1 MKKFISFALAASMA
15 LSMIPAT
22 AFASSDLTT
31 SHSNIRVTANT
42 EFKPKED
49 AGSEYRDVPYI
60 ILEASNDFVDTKQT
74 FELALENAEWLE
86 MDGDDGDKLYV
97 EDADVMKKYVEFI
110 PEGGASKDD
119 SSSTPGTITEDI
131 GTLERAYQTKAQAL
145 YDAAVDYAK
154 ALDAANSNADNSA
167 AVSSLGA
174 AKTELAA
181 AEKEL
186 AAAEKVN
193 DSVKDFDEANLTKL
207 LNDYNEAVS
216 ASEAAGSVSEP
227 TAGNPDSTTA
237 ADFSKGRYKGT
248 EDSSSFTVTLDY
260 YIYAE
265 DDTADTPAYSKG
277 DAVVIEGDSALPT
290 VDEVKTAIAELGN
303 KVELNDAYVT
313 AKAEWD
319 RFENSG
325 DVTDKVTEAKEAAEA
340 AGLIFDDTANKFETV
355 ASAMAR
361 KQKAADAV
369 AAAQKKVDAAQA
381 KIDAAQA
388 IIGATGDV
396 SAKKT
401 AFETAL
407 KERNEA
413 GAKVVSKAGAQ
424 GIQDLEKIDKAVKLC
439 DNTGSYDIKPST
451 VPTTTFK
458 DLGIEAV
465 GFTTAVA
472 DAYDEVEGSNGALD
486 ITIDKK
492 SDSRIIVTTDG
503 YKFKDGDVIRI
514 PLFVRTT
521 GGVASVSIDSLN
533 SEFTSE
539 GKTFAK
545 TADGDTNLTIE
556 KTQSFYDGDE
566 VKNIYI
572 EELVPGT
579 LEDDG
584 LVSLRVNG
592 DFKLKRGNNFS
603 IKRITGN
610 NLDQDLTES
619 VYTDPKCEDKFT
631 KGDDSDEIYIQLG
644 GTQSTQAVQYRITG
658 LLIVEDGADFGDE
671 ATITVS
677 GGGTSKQTVTIGT
690 YEDYGVKMTAEDK
703 ELPVIYA
710 GTKAS
715 SKYDNQTLKVVIEE
729 TVANSF
735 IDNRKM
741 ELTLPDGVEFVMDNG
756 DAEQKISSIDDITE
770 DFKAYNFQGTLNQ
783 VKDAFTVDADG
794 GKITIT
800 SKDLPE
806 GIFESSGSNKDR
818 KRKFEFSVHVSAE
831 ADFTGDVVMTLS
843 GPAVANQ
850 SVSATIATVK
860 APIEVRTTVN
870 ELKIDYRNT
879 DVADITLVE
888 PEAGL
893 WAKDDVIRLEGER
906 MSFEGGAKAEVVN
919 GDMKLAKLGGDY
931 VDTEDSG
938 DDKNGVLFVKVD
950 SRSSKT
956 PAEIKISGLSLY
968 MNRSLAA
975 GDYKLKVFG
984 DEDNEFFMNNY
995 HSDGDDYANSFETAK
1010 VTVMNDFVKVVTAG
1024 RDKDDATFTTSIVVP
1039 VGSDVI
1045 TAGTRE
1051 IKLSEMEGGAC
1062 PPAYINNDGYTM
1074 LPVRAVTESLNNIAA
1089 VRWDDATKT
1098 CTIGFG
1104 QRVFSMTVGS
1114 KVLNMNGVSTAL
1126 NAAPEIRDGRVF
1138 LPLRDLGYAL
1148 GLSES
1153 QISWDATTQTARLN

>member
-42 EFKPKED
+42 EFKPKKD
-49 AGSEYRDVPYI
+49 AGSDYRDVPYI
-60 ILEASNDFVDTKQT
+60 LLEASNDFIDTKQT

-86 MDGDDGDKLYV
+86 MDGDDGDTLYV
-97 EDADVMKKYVEFI
+97 EDDATMKDYLQFVPANGSTGDSPSGTTPSESEATLQKAYYAAAETLKEAADTFLTGIGASAAEEKTALDNAKTALTGAQADVSTAEEALKTAQDNLANVEKLV
-110 PEGGASKDD
+110 E
-119 SSSTPGTITEDI
+119 
-131 GTLERAYQTKAQAL
+131 AYTKAYADTQTDAYKNAKEEIAEDEAGNSNGVSATEAQTAL
-145 YDAAVDYAK
+145 VEKVDTALASAADALTGAGATVLDDLVDTDGIEAAVSTAENALTSKKAALATAEAAVSTAQKAYDDKVASLAGEAK
-154 ALDAANSNADNSA
+154 TALDAA
-167 AVSSLGA
+167 L
-174 AKTELAA
+174 
-181 AEKEL
+181 
-186 AAAEKVN
+186 
-193 DSVKDFDEANLTKL
+193 
-207 LNDYNEAVS
+207 
-216 ASEAAGSVSEP
+216 
-227 TAGNPDSTTA
+227 
-237 ADFSKGRYKGT
+237 
-248 EDSSSFTVTLDY
+248 
-260 YIYAE
+260 
-265 DDTADTPAYSKG
+265 
-277 DAVVIEGDSALPT
+277 
-290 VDEVKTAIAELGN
+290 
-303 KVELNDAYVT
+303 
-313 AKAEWD
+313 KA
-319 RFENSG
+319 
-325 DVTDKVTEAKEAAEA
+325 
-340 AGLIFDDTANKFETV
+340 
-355 ASAMAR
+355 
-361 KQKAADAV
+361 
-369 AAAQKKVDAAQA
+369 
-381 KIDAAQA
+381 
-388 IIGATGDV
+388 
-396 SAKKT
+396 
-401 AFETAL
+401 
-407 KERNEA
+407 RNEA
-413 GAKVVSKAGAQ
+413 GQELVDGYGDSGVKYIRQTDEELHFCDSNGDYTQGTDANQASANYEAIGIKAFKISGVVAG
-424 GIQDLEKIDKAVKLC
+424 V
-439 DNTGSYDIKPST
+439 Y
-451 VPTTTFK
+451 TTT
-458 DLGIEAV
+458 V
-465 GFTTAVA
+465 
-472 DAYDEVEGSNGALD
+472 NGTELKV
-486 ITIDKK
+486 TIDKK
-492 SDSRIIVTTDG
+492 SDTRIIVTTDG
-503 YKFKDGDVIRI
+503 YKFKDGDVLRI

-610 NLDQDLTES
+610 NLDADLTES

-741 ELTLPDGVEFVMDNG
+741 ELTLPEGVEFVMDNG

-879 DVADITLVE
+879 DVADITIVE

-893 WAKDDVIRLEGER
+893 WAKDDVIKLEGER

-938 DDKNGVLFVKVD
+938 DDKNGVLYVKVD

-975 GDYKLKVFG
+975 GDYKLKVYG
-984 DEDNEFFMNNY
+984 EPDNEFFMNNY
-995 HSDGDDYANSFETAK
+995 HKDGDDYANSFETAK

>member
-42 EFKPKED
+42 EFKPKKD
-49 AGSEYRDVPYI
+49 AGSDYRDVPYI
-60 ILEASNDFVDTKQT
+60 LLEASNDFIDDKQT

-86 MDGDDGDKLYV
+86 MDGDDGDTLYV
-97 EDADVMKKYVEFI
+97 EDDATMKDYLQFVPANGSTGDSPSGTTPSESEATLQKAYYAAAETLKEAADNFLT
-110 PEGGASKDD
+110 G
-119 SSSTPGTITEDI
+119 I
-131 GTLERAYQTKAQAL
+131 GTSASTEKT
-145 YDAAVDYAK
+145 
-154 ALDAANSNADNSA
+154 ALDAAIADLDSKKEALVTAQGNLKTAQDNLANVEKLVDAYTKAYADTQTDAYKKAKAEIAEDSAGDANGVSATEAQKELVSAVDAALASAADALTGAGAEVLDDLVNTEGIESAVSTAEA
-167 AVSSLGA
+167 AVS
-174 AKTELAA
+174 T
-181 AEKEL
+181 AER
-186 AAAEKVN
+186 
-193 DSVKDFDEANLTKL
+193 
-207 LNDYNEAVS
+207 AVTS
-216 ASEAAGSVSEP
+216 SEAALS
-227 TAGNPDSTTA
+227 
-237 ADFSKGRYKGT
+237 
-248 EDSSSFTVTLDY
+248 
-260 YIYAE
+260 
-265 DDTADTPAYSKG
+265 
-277 DAVVIEGDSALPT
+277 
-290 VDEVKTAIAELGN
+290 
-303 KVELNDAYVT
+303 
-313 AKAEWD
+313 
-319 RFENSG
+319 
-325 DVTDKVTEAKEAAEA
+325 
-340 AGLIFDDTANKFETV
+340 
-355 ASAMAR
+355 
-361 KQKAADAV
+361 
-369 AAAQKKVDAAQA
+369 AAQKAYDDKVASLAGEAKTALDAA
-381 KIDAAQA
+381 
-388 IIGATGDV
+388 
-396 SAKKT
+396 
-401 AFETAL
+401 L
-407 KERNEA
+407 KARNEA
-413 GAKVVSKAGAQ
+413 GQKLVDGYGDSGVKYIRQTDEELHFCDSNGDYTQGQDANQATANYEAIGIKAFKISGVVAG
-424 GIQDLEKIDKAVKLC
+424 V
-439 DNTGSYDIKPST
+439 Y
-451 VPTTTFK
+451 TTT
-458 DLGIEAV
+458 V
-465 GFTTAVA
+465 
-472 DAYDEVEGSNGALD
+472 NGTELKV
-486 ITIDKK
+486 TIDKK
-492 SDSRIIVTTDG
+492 SDTRVIVTTEG
-503 YKFKDGDVIRI
+503 YKFKDGDVLRI

-715 SKYDNQTLKVVIEE
+715 SKYDNQTLKVTIEE

-741 ELTLPDGVEFVMDNG
+741 ELTLPEGVEFVRDDG
-756 DAEQKISSIDDITE
+756 DAEQKIGSIDDVTE
-770 DFKAYNFQGTLNQ
+770 DFKAYNFKGSLKD

-879 DVADITLVE
+879 DVADITIVE

-995 HSDGDDYANSFETAK
+995 HKDGDDYANSFETAK

>member
-42 EFKPKED
+42 EFKPKKD
-49 AGSEYRDVPYI
+49 AGSDYRDVPYI
-60 ILEASNDFVDTKQT
+60 LLEASNDFIDDKQT

-86 MDGDDGDKLYV
+86 MDGDDGDTLYV
-97 EDADVMKKYVEFI
+97 EDDATMKDYLQFVPANGSTGDSPSGTTPSGDVGKLQQDYLKAAQDLKVKAD
-110 PEGGASKDD
+110 
-119 SSSTPGTITEDI
+119 
-131 GTLERAYQTKAQAL
+131 AYIAF
-145 YDAAVDYAK
+145 V
-154 ALDAANSNADNSA
+154 SA
-167 AVSSLGA
+167 ASQDLKDAQQSLADAKESLADGEKAIEA
-174 AKTELAA
+174 AQKLVDSLAGKTDEELKAI
-181 AEKEL
+181 
-186 AAAEKVN
+186 
-193 DSVKDFDEANLTKL
+193 ANA
-207 LNDYNEAVS
+207 YNEAVAQKGETAYTEAVSTIS
-216 ASEAAGSVSEP
+216 ANSAAIDLSVDGGTFNSTSGKYAGSVVAGTGENTSVSVYKP
-227 TAGNPDSTTA
+227 TYFDIEIPVSNTDVSSLTDAEKQAILGAIDDSTAYTSAGNSMVEDYNELLDAQQTKQEVDDAVSAAQKAVVDAGIDFSGTPGDKDSKALANAIINKRATA
-237 ADFSKGRYKGT
+237 AKDLK
-248 EDSSSFTVTLDY
+248 
-260 YIYAE
+260 
-265 DDTADTPAYSKG
+265 
-277 DAVVIEGDSALPT
+277 DAQDALPT
-290 VDEVKTAIAELGN
+290 LQ
-303 KVELNDAYVT
+303 
-313 AKAEWD
+313 
-319 RFENSG
+319 S
-325 DVTDKVTEAKEAAEA
+325 KVT
-340 AGLIFDDTANKFETV
+340 
-355 ASAMAR
+355 
-361 KQKAADAV
+361 Q
-369 AAAQKKVDAAQA
+369 AQA
-381 KIDAAQA
+381 KVDELTGSNTSKADLDAAIKA
-388 IIGATGDV
+388 RWNAGVALMNAMGIEG
-396 SAKKT
+396 
-401 AFETAL
+401 ETT
-407 KERNEA
+407 
-413 GAKVVSKAGAQ
+413 VAQ
-424 GIQDLEKIDKAVKLC
+424 LDDKAKL
-439 DNTGSYDIKPST
+439 ST
-451 VPTTTFK
+451 SGK
-458 DLGIEAV
+458 IERKYEELGIEALV
-465 GFTTAVA
+465 YGATAVA
-472 DAYDEVEGSNGALD
+472 GEYTTTVKGDTLKV
-486 ITIDKK
+486 TIDKK
-492 SDSRIIVTTDG
+492 SDTRIIVTTEG
-503 YKFKDGDVIRI
+503 YKFKDGDVLRI

-631 KGDDSDEIYIQLG
+631 KGDDSDEIYIKLG

-715 SKYDNQTLKVVIEE
+715 SKYDNQTLKVTIEE

-741 ELTLPDGVEFVMDNG
+741 ELTLPEGVEFVMDNG

-879 DVADITLVE
+879 DVADITIVE

-995 HSDGDDYANSFETAK
+995 HKDGDDYANSFETAK

-1045 TAGTRE
+1045 TSGTRE

-1074 LPVRAVTESLNNIAA
+1074 LPVRAVTESLNNVAS

>member
-42 EFKPKED
+42 EFKPKKD
-49 AGSEYRDVPYI
+49 AGSDYRDVPYI
-60 ILEASNDFVDTKQT
+60 LLEASNDFIDTKQT

-86 MDGDDGDKLYV
+86 MDGDDGDTLYV
-97 EDADVMKKYVEFI
+97 EDDATMKEYLQFAPASGDATSGSTSGSTPSGDVAKLQQDYLAAAQDLAKKAKAYQDYISAADNQSVADAQEALNSAQLSLADAQETLEEAKKANEALQKYTDAELEAAAKAYNDAVEAAGNDSI
-110 PEGGASKDD
+110 YQAYTTGGASATEPDD
-119 SSSTPGTITEDI
+119 PTVATTSGDFKASGKYKGSITEHVFTSDYYA
-131 GTLERAYQTKAQAL
+131 GENGDAL
-145 YDAAVDYAK
+145 TVSGVDESTDPTEEVIKAAVD
-154 ALDAANSNADNSA
+154 AATDMITAGVEAASA
-167 AVSSLGA
+167 HEDWENGQRVVKSHDDTIAA
-174 AKTELAA
+174 AK
-181 AEKEL
+181 
-186 AAAEKVN
+186 
-193 DSVKDFDEANLTKL
+193 
-207 LNDYNEAVS
+207 
-216 ASEAAGSVSEP
+216 
-227 TAGNPDSTTA
+227 
-237 ADFSKGRYKGT
+237 
-248 EDSSSFTVTLDY
+248 
-260 YIYAE
+260 
-265 DDTADTPAYSKG
+265 
-277 DAVVIEGDSALPT
+277 
-290 VDEVKTAIAELGN
+290 
-303 KVELNDAYVT
+303 
-313 AKAEWD
+313 
-319 RFENSG
+319 
-325 DVTDKVTEAKEAAEA
+325 
-340 AGLIFDDTANKFETV
+340 
-355 ASAMAR
+355 
-361 KQKAADAV
+361 
-369 AAAQKKVDAAQA
+369 KKVDEMGIPVIGNTASATAMIQNR
-381 KIDAAQA
+381 KDAAKAVEDAEKLVKEKEALVAQKQKEL
-388 IIGATGDV
+388 DEV
-396 SAKKT
+396 SAGNTTKADFDAAIK
-401 AFETAL
+401 ARWNAGVAL
-407 KERNEA
+407 LNA
-413 GAKVVSKAGAQ
+413 GGISYEDTIIALDGKAGLVTS
-424 GIQDLEKIDKAVKLC
+424 GNGV
-439 DNTGSYDIKPST
+439 DNVVYKYS
-451 VPTTTFK
+451 
-458 DLGIEAV
+458 GIEAIEY
-465 GFTTAVA
+465 GATAVA
-472 DAYDEVEGSNGALD
+472 GVYTTTVNGTELKV
-486 ITIDKK
+486 TIDKK
-492 SDSRIIVTTDG
+492 SDTRIIVTTDG
-503 YKFKDGDVIRI
+503 YKFKDGDVLRI

-610 NLDQDLTES
+610 NLDVELTES

-741 ELTLPDGVEFVMDNG
+741 ELTLPEGVEFVMDNG
-756 DAEQKISSIDDITE
+756 DAEQKIGSIDDITE

-879 DVADITLVE
+879 DVADITIVE

-893 WAKDDVIRLEGER
+893 WAKDDVIKLEGER

-938 DDKNGVLFVKVD
+938 DDKNGVLYVKVD

-975 GDYKLKVFG
+975 GDYKLKVYG
-984 DEDNEFFMNNY
+984 EPDNEFFMNNY
-995 HSDGDDYANSFETAK
+995 HKDGDDYANSFETAK

>member
-42 EFKPKED
+42 EFKPKKD
-49 AGSEYRDVPYI
+49 AGSNYRDVPYI
-60 ILEASNDFVDTKQT
+60 LLEASNDFVEDKQT

-86 MDGDDGDKLYV
+86 MDGDDGDTLYV
-97 EDADVMKKYVEFI
+97 EDNDTMKDYLKFVPANGSTGDSPSGTTPSGDVGKLQQDYLKAAQDLKVKAD
-110 PEGGASKDD
+110 
-119 SSSTPGTITEDI
+119 
-131 GTLERAYQTKAQAL
+131 AYIAF
-145 YDAAVDYAK
+145 V
-154 ALDAANSNADNSA
+154 SA
-167 AVSSLGA
+167 ASQDLKDAQQSLADAKESLADGEKAIEA
-174 AKTELAA
+174 AQKLIDSLAGKTDEELKAI
-181 AEKEL
+181 
-186 AAAEKVN
+186 
-193 DSVKDFDEANLTKL
+193 ANA
-207 LNDYNEAVS
+207 YNEAVAQKGETAYKEAVSTIS
-216 ASEAAGSVSEP
+216 ANSAAIDLSVDGGTFNSTSGKYAGSVVAGTGENTSVSVYKP
-227 TAGNPDSTTA
+227 TYFDIEIPVSSTDVSSLTDAEKQAILGAIDDSTAYTSAGNSMVEDYNELLDAQQTKQEVDDAVSAAQKAVVDAGIDFSGTPGDKDSKALANAIINKRATA
-237 ADFSKGRYKGT
+237 AKDLK
-248 EDSSSFTVTLDY
+248 
-260 YIYAE
+260 
-265 DDTADTPAYSKG
+265 
-277 DAVVIEGDSALPT
+277 DAQDALPT
-290 VDEVKTAIAELGN
+290 LQ
-303 KVELNDAYVT
+303 
-313 AKAEWD
+313 
-319 RFENSG
+319 S
-325 DVTDKVTEAKEAAEA
+325 KVT
-340 AGLIFDDTANKFETV
+340 
-355 ASAMAR
+355 
-361 KQKAADAV
+361 Q
-369 AAAQKKVDAAQA
+369 AQA
-381 KIDAAQA
+381 KVDELTGSNTSKADLDAAIKA
-388 IIGATGDV
+388 RWNAGVALMNAMGIEGETTV
-396 SAKKT
+396 AKLDDNAKLST
-401 AFETAL
+401 SGKIES
-407 KERNEA
+407 KY
-413 GAKVVSKAGAQ
+413 AKV
-424 GIQDLEKIDKAVKLC
+424 
-439 DNTGSYDIKPST
+439 
-451 VPTTTFK
+451 
-458 DLGIEAV
+458 GIEALKYGDV
-465 GFTTAVA
+465 AVA
-472 DAYDEVEGSNGALD
+472 GEYTTTVNGTELKV
-486 ITIDKK
+486 TIDKK
-492 SDSRIIVTTDG
+492 SDTRIIVTTEG
-503 YKFKDGDVIRI
+503 YKFKDGDVLRI

-579 LEDDG
+579 IEENG
-584 LVSLRVNG
+584 IISLRVNG
-592 DFKLKRGNNFS
+592 DFKLKRGENFS
-603 IKRITGN
+603 IERVTGN
-610 NLDQDLTES
+610 NLPDKLTDS
-619 VYTDPKCEDKFT
+619 VYTDPKLEDVFT
-631 KGDDSDEIYIQLG
+631 KSNSSDEIYIDVNG
-644 GTQSTQAVQYRITG
+644 ASKSTQAVQYRIKG
-658 LLIVEDGADFGDE
+658 LLILEDGADFGDE
-671 ATITVS
+671 ASITVS
-677 GGGTSKQTVTIGT
+677 GGGTSKQTVTVGT

-715 SKYDNQTLKVVIEE
+715 TKYDNQTLKVVIEE

-741 ELTLPDGVEFVMDNG
+741 ELTLPDGVEFVMDDGNA
-756 DAEQKISSIDDITE
+756 DQELDSIDQITE
-770 DFKAYNFQGTLNQ
+770 DFKAYNFKGNLND
-783 VKDAFTVDADG
+783 VKKAFTVDKDG

-879 DVADITLVE
+879 DVADITIVE

-995 HSDGDDYANSFETAK
+995 HKDGDDYANSFETAK

>member
-42 EFKPKED
+42 EFKPKKD
-49 AGSEYRDVPYI
+49 AGSDYRDVPYI
-60 ILEASNDFVDTKQT
+60 LLEASNDFIDDKQT

-86 MDGDDGDKLYV
+86 MDGDDGDTLYV
-97 EDADVMKKYVEFI
+97 EDDATMKDYLQFVPANGSTGDSPSGTTPSGNTAKLEQDYLAAAKDLKEKADDYIDALSAASNAELTQAENAVSAAKAAYSAAQAATSSAKKTYDDAVAVQGNIETLKKAYEDAYAETKTDI
-110 PEGGASKDD
+110 YALGSKDAASYPNPED
-119 SSSTPGTITEDI
+119 SSASAGEGMYASETDGSNVKSLYYVAADGSAIT
-131 GTLERAYQTKAQAL
+131 
-145 YDAAVDYAK
+145 AADDDDLK
-154 ALDAANSNADNSA
+154 TALDAATDKKLNAA
-167 AVSSLGA
+167 GEA
-174 AKTELAA
+174 AKSKYTEYATA
-181 AEKEL
+181 VESKE
-186 AAAEKVN
+186 ATDA
-193 DSVKDFDEANLTKL
+193 KL
-207 LNDYNEAVS
+207 NEA
-216 ASEAAGSVSEP
+216 
-227 TAGNPDSTTA
+227 
-237 ADFSKGRYKGT
+237 
-248 EDSSSFTVTLDY
+248 
-260 YIYAE
+260 
-265 DDTADTPAYSKG
+265 
-277 DAVVIEGDSALPT
+277 
-290 VDEVKTAIAELGN
+290 
-303 KVELNDAYVT
+303 
-313 AKAEWD
+313 
-319 RFENSG
+319 
-325 DVTDKVTEAKEAAEA
+325 
-340 AGLIFDDTANKFETV
+340 
-355 ASAMAR
+355 
-361 KQKAADAV
+361 QKAL
-369 AAAQKKVDAAQA
+369 VD
-381 KIDAAQA
+381 
-388 IIGATGDV
+388 
-396 SAKKT
+396 
-401 AFETAL
+401 
-407 KERNEA
+407 A
-413 GAKVVSKAGAQ
+413 GAKVAAGTVDTSGVDKKVA
-424 GIQDLEKIDKAVKLC
+424 DLKTA
-439 DNTGSYDIKPST
+439 YD
-451 VPTTTFK
+451 
-458 DLGIEAV
+458 
-465 GFTTAVA
+465 TAVA
-472 DAYDEVEGSNGALD
+472 TEASKKADLDAKQAAYDKLAGATVEAAKTAFDAAKKARTNAAVALLNAGGIKYEETIVALD
-486 ITIDKK
+486 GKAGLADLSGSSPTYVVDGYDYDSIGIGAIEYGTEAVAGEYTTTVNGTKLKVTIDKK
-492 SDSRIIVTTDG
+492 SDTRIIVTTEG
-503 YKFKDGDVIRI
+503 YKFKDGDVLRI

-592 DFKLKRGNNFS
+592 DFKLKRGPNFS

-610 NLDQDLTES
+610 NLEENLTES

-631 KGDDSDEIYIQLG
+631 KGDDSDEIYIKLG

-677 GGGTSKQTVTIGT
+677 GGGTSKQTVTVGT

-715 SKYDNQTLKVVIEE
+715 SKYDNQTLKVTIEE

-741 ELTLPDGVEFVMDNG
+741 ELTLPEGVEFVRDDG
-756 DAEQKISSIDDITE
+756 DAEQKIGSIDDVTE
-770 DFKAYNFQGTLNQ
+770 DFKAYNFKGSLKD

-879 DVADITLVE
+879 DVADITIVE

-995 HSDGDDYANSFETAK
+995 HKDGDDYANSFETAK

-1045 TAGTRE
+1045 TSGTRE

-1074 LPVRAVTESLNNIAA
+1074 LPVRAVTESLNNVAS

>member
-60 ILEASNDFVDTKQT
+60 ILEASNDFIDTKQT

-110 PEGGASKDD
+110 PEGGSKDD
-119 SSSTPGTITEDI
+119 STTSTTPSGDA
-131 GTLERAYQTKAQAL
+131 GKLQQDYLKAAQDLKDKADAYIAF
-145 YDAAVDYAK
+145 V
-154 ALDAANSNADNSA
+154 SA
-167 AVSSLGA
+167 ASQDLRDAQQSLADAKESLADGEKAIEA
-174 AKTELAA
+174 AQKLVDSLAGKTDEELKAI
-181 AEKEL
+181 
-186 AAAEKVN
+186 
-193 DSVKDFDEANLTKL
+193 ANA
-207 LNDYNEAVS
+207 YNEAVAQKGETAYTEAVSTIS
-216 ASEAAGSVSEP
+216 ANSAAIDLSVDGGTFNSTSGKYAGSV
-227 TAGNPDSTTA
+227 TAGTGENTSVSVYKPTYFDIEIPVSSTDASSLTDAEKEAILDAIDDSTAYTSAGNNMVEDYNELLDAQQTKQEVDDAVSAAQKAVVDAGIDFSGTPGDKDSKALANAIINKRTTA
-237 ADFSKGRYKGT
+237 AKDLKDAQDALPTLQSKVTQAQVKVDELTGSNTSKAELDAAIKARHNAGVALMNT
-248 EDSSSFTVTLDY
+248 MGIEGATVIGQL
-260 YIYAE
+260 
-265 DDTADTPAYSKG
+265 DDTAKLSTSG
-277 DAVVIEGDSALPT
+277 TIET
-290 VDEVKTAIAELGN
+290 K
-303 KVELNDAYVT
+303 Y
-313 AKAEWD
+313 
-319 RFENSG
+319 
-325 DVTDKVTEAKEAAEA
+325 
-340 AGLIFDDTANKFETV
+340 
-355 ASAMAR
+355 AS
-361 KQKAADAV
+361 
-369 AAAQKKVDAAQA
+369 
-381 KIDAAQA
+381 I
-388 IIGATGDV
+388 
-396 SAKKT
+396 
-401 AFETAL
+401 
-407 KERNEA
+407 
-413 GAKVVSKAGAQ
+413 
-424 GIQDLEKIDKAVKLC
+424 
-439 DNTGSYDIKPST
+439 
-451 VPTTTFK
+451 
-458 DLGIEAV
+458 GIEKLKY
-465 GFTTAVA
+465 GDTAVA
-472 DAYDEVEGSNGALD
+472 DAYDSVTNSDGKLD

-492 SDSRIIVTTDG
+492 SDSRIIVTTNG
-503 YKFKDGDVIRI
+503 YKFKNGDVIRI

-715 SKYDNQTLKVVIEE
+715 SKYDNQTLKVTIEE

>member
-42 EFKPKED
+42 EFKPKKD
-49 AGSEYRDVPYI
+49 AGSDYRDVPYI
-60 ILEASNDFVDTKQT
+60 LLEASNDFIDDKQT

-86 MDGDDGDKLYV
+86 MDGDDGDTLYV
-97 EDADVMKKYVEFI
+97 EDDATMKDYLQFVPANGSTGDSPSGTTPSGDVGKLQQDYLKAAQDLKVKADAYIAYLDGNTATNSAQASLAEAEEALKAGKKAVEDAQKVVDSLAGKTDEELKAI
-110 PEGGASKDD
+110 ADAYNSAVSAMND
-119 SSSTPGTITEDI
+119 SSYTTAQSTIQSDSAADNPEDASLSKYTATGISAGKYKGTISGSIYTSDYYADKDGNAITVSAESGAPSEDDIKAAVNAGVLSSSGKTELDKYNGYLSAVQTVKEVDDAVSAAQKAVEDAGI
-131 GTLERAYQTKAQAL
+131 PFKGTAGEANSEALANTVIAKRATAAADLKTAQDAIPTLEAAVKAAQDKVNQATGDNTTKA
-145 YDAAVDYAK
+145 D
-154 ALDAANSNADNSA
+154 LDAAIKARHNAGVA
-167 AVSSLGA
+167 
-174 AKTELAA
+174 
-181 AEKEL
+181 
-186 AAAEKVN
+186 
-193 DSVKDFDEANLTKL
+193 L
-207 LNDYNEAVS
+207 LN
-216 ASEAAGSVSEP
+216 AA
-227 TAGNPDSTTA
+227 
-237 ADFSKGRYKGT
+237 
-248 EDSSSFTVTLDY
+248 
-260 YIYAE
+260 
-265 DDTADTPAYSKG
+265 
-277 DAVVIEGDSALPT
+277 
-290 VDEVKTAIAELGN
+290 
-303 KVELNDAYVT
+303 
-313 AKAEWD
+313 
-319 RFENSG
+319 
-325 DVTDKVTEAKEAAEA
+325 
-340 AGLIFDDTANKFETV
+340 
-355 ASAMAR
+355 
-361 KQKAADAV
+361 
-369 AAAQKKVDAAQA
+369 
-381 KIDAAQA
+381 
-388 IIGATGDV
+388 
-396 SAKKT
+396 
-401 AFETAL
+401 
-407 KERNEA
+407 
-413 GAKVVSKAGAQ
+413 
-424 GIQDLEKIDKAVKLC
+424 
-439 DNTGSYDIKPST
+439 
-451 VPTTTFK
+451 
-458 DLGIEAV
+458 GIEAEETVKNLDKRAEIGDGTNILAKYAKV
-465 GFTTAVA
+465 GIENLEYGDVAVA
-472 DAYDEVEGSNGALD
+472 GEYTTTVNGTKLKV
-486 ITIDKK
+486 TIDKK
-492 SDSRIIVTTDG
+492 SDTRIIVTTEG
-503 YKFKDGDVIRI
+503 YKFKDGDVLRI

-619 VYTDPKCEDKFT
+619 VYVDPKCEDKFT

-715 SKYDNQTLKVVIEE
+715 SKYDNQTLKVTIEE

-741 ELTLPDGVEFVMDNG
+741 ELTLPEGVEFVMDNG

-879 DVADITLVE
+879 DVADITIVE

-995 HSDGDDYANSFETAK
+995 HKDGDDYANSFETAK

>member
-1 MKKFISFALAASMA
+1 MNAMGIESETTVAKLDDNAK
-15 LSMIPAT
+15 LSTNGKI
-22 AFASSDLTT
+22 
-31 SHSNIRVTANT
+31 
-42 EFKPKED
+42 E
-49 AGSEYRDVPYI
+49 
-60 ILEASNDFVDTKQT
+60 
-74 FELALENAEWLE
+74 
-86 MDGDDGDKLYV
+86 
-97 EDADVMKKYVEFI
+97 
-110 PEGGASKDD
+110 SK
-119 SSSTPGTITEDI
+119 
-131 GTLERAYQTKAQAL
+131 
-145 YDAAVDYAK
+145 YAK
-154 ALDAANSNADNSA
+154 
-167 AVSSLGA
+167 V
-174 AKTELAA
+174 
-181 AEKEL
+181 
-186 AAAEKVN
+186 
-193 DSVKDFDEANLTKL
+193 
-207 LNDYNEAVS
+207 
-216 ASEAAGSVSEP
+216 
-227 TAGNPDSTTA
+227 
-237 ADFSKGRYKGT
+237 
-248 EDSSSFTVTLDY
+248 
-260 YIYAE
+260 
-265 DDTADTPAYSKG
+265 
-277 DAVVIEGDSALPT
+277 
-290 VDEVKTAIAELGN
+290 
-303 KVELNDAYVT
+303 
-313 AKAEWD
+313 
-319 RFENSG
+319 
-325 DVTDKVTEAKEAAEA
+325 
-340 AGLIFDDTANKFETV
+340 
-355 ASAMAR
+355 
-361 KQKAADAV
+361 
-369 AAAQKKVDAAQA
+369 
-381 KIDAAQA
+381 
-388 IIGATGDV
+388 
-396 SAKKT
+396 
-401 AFETAL
+401 
-407 KERNEA
+407 
-413 GAKVVSKAGAQ
+413 
-424 GIQDLEKIDKAVKLC
+424 
-439 DNTGSYDIKPST
+439 
-451 VPTTTFK
+451 
-458 DLGIEAV
+458 GIEALKYGDV
-465 GFTTAVA
+465 AVA
-472 DAYDEVEGSNGALD
+472 GEYTTTVNGTELKV
-486 ITIDKK
+486 TIDKK
-492 SDSRIIVTTDG
+492 SDTRVIVTTEG
-503 YKFKDGDVIRI
+503 YKFKDGDVLRI

-566 VKNIYI
+566 IKNIYI

-603 IKRITGN
+603 ITRITG
-610 NLDQDLTES
+610 
-619 VYTDPKCEDKFT
+619 TDPKCEDKFT
-631 KGDDSDEIYIQLG
+631 RGDDSDEIYIQLG

-677 GGGTSKQTVTIGT
+677 GGGTSKQTVTVGT

-715 SKYDNQTLKVVIEE
+715 SKYDNQTLKVTIEE

-741 ELTLPDGVEFVMDNG
+741 ELTLPEGVEFVMDNG

-879 DVADITLVE
+879 DVADITIVE

-995 HSDGDDYANSFETAK
+995 HKDGDDYANSFETAK

>member
-42 EFKPKED
+42 EFKPKKD
-49 AGSEYRDVPYI
+49 AGSDYRDVPYI
-60 ILEASNDFVDTKQT
+60 LLEASNDFIDDKQT

-86 MDGDDGDKLYV
+86 MDGDDGDTLYV
-97 EDADVMKKYVEFI
+97 EDDATMKDYLQFVPANGSTGDSPSGTTPSGDTAKLEQDYLAAAKDLQGKAKTYIDALSAASNAELTQAENAVSAAKAAYSAAQTATSDAKEKYDDAVAVQGNIETLKKAYEDAYAETKTDI
-110 PEGGASKDD
+110 YALGSKDAADYPNPED
-119 SSSTPGTITEDI
+119 SSASAGEGMYASESSGSDVKSLYYVAADGSAITAADDD
-131 GTLERAYQTKAQAL
+131 AL
-145 YDAAVDYAK
+145 K
-154 ALDAANSNADNSA
+154 TALDAATDKKLNAA
-167 AVSSLGA
+167 GEA
-174 AKTELAA
+174 AKSKYTEYATA
-181 AEKEL
+181 VESKNATDEKL
-186 AAAEKVN
+186 
-193 DSVKDFDEANLTKL
+193 
-207 LNDYNEAVS
+207 
-216 ASEAAGSVSEP
+216 SEA
-227 TAGNPDSTTA
+227 
-237 ADFSKGRYKGT
+237 
-248 EDSSSFTVTLDY
+248 
-260 YIYAE
+260 
-265 DDTADTPAYSKG
+265 
-277 DAVVIEGDSALPT
+277 
-290 VDEVKTAIAELGN
+290 
-303 KVELNDAYVT
+303 
-313 AKAEWD
+313 
-319 RFENSG
+319 
-325 DVTDKVTEAKEAAEA
+325 
-340 AGLIFDDTANKFETV
+340 
-355 ASAMAR
+355 
-361 KQKAADAV
+361 QKAL
-369 AAAQKKVDAAQA
+369 VD
-381 KIDAAQA
+381 
-388 IIGATGDV
+388 
-396 SAKKT
+396 
-401 AFETAL
+401 
-407 KERNEA
+407 A
-413 GAKVVSKAGAQ
+413 GAKVAAGTVDTSGVDKKVA
-424 GIQDLEKIDKAVKLC
+424 DLKTA
-439 DNTGSYDIKPST
+439 YD
-451 VPTTTFK
+451 
-458 DLGIEAV
+458 
-465 GFTTAVA
+465 TAVA
-472 DAYDEVEGSNGALD
+472 TEASKKADLDAKQAAYDKLAGATVEAAKTAFDAAKKARTNAAVALLNAGGIKYEETIVALD
-486 ITIDKK
+486 RKAGLADLSGLKPTYVVKGYDYGSIGIGAIEYGTEAVAGEYTTTVKGDTLKVTIDKK
-492 SDSRIIVTTDG
+492 SDTRIIVTTEG
-503 YKFKDGDVIRI
+503 YKFKDGDVLRI

-579 LEDDG
+579 IEENG
-584 LVSLRVNG
+584 IISLRVNG
-592 DFKLKRGNNFS
+592 DFKLKRGENFS
-603 IKRITGN
+603 IERVTGN
-610 NLDQDLTES
+610 NLPDKLTDS
-619 VYTDPKCEDKFT
+619 VYTDPKLEDVFT
-631 KGDDSDEIYIQLG
+631 KSNSSDEIYIDVNG
-644 GTQSTQAVQYRITG
+644 ASKSTQAVQYRIKG
-658 LLIVEDGADFGDE
+658 LLILEDGADFGDE
-671 ATITVS
+671 ASITVS
-677 GGGTSKQTVTIGT
+677 GGGTSKQTVTVGT

-715 SKYDNQTLKVVIEE
+715 TKYDNQTLKVVIEE

-741 ELTLPDGVEFVMDNG
+741 ELTLPDGVEFVMDDGNA
-756 DAEQKISSIDDITE
+756 DQELDSIDQITE
-770 DFKAYNFQGTLNQ
+770 DFKAYNFKGNLND
-783 VKDAFTVDADG
+783 VKKAFTVDKDG

-879 DVADITLVE
+879 DVADITIVE

-995 HSDGDDYANSFETAK
+995 HKDGDDYANSFETAK

-1045 TAGTRE
+1045 TSGTRE

-1074 LPVRAVTESLNNIAA
+1074 LPVRAVTESLNNVAS

>member
-42 EFKPKED
+42 EFKPKKD
-49 AGSEYRDVPYI
+49 AGSDYRDVPYI
-60 ILEASNDFVDTKQT
+60 LLEASNDFIDDKQT

-86 MDGDDGDKLYV
+86 MDGDDGDTLYV
-97 EDADVMKKYVEFI
+97 EDDATMKDYLQFV
-110 PEGGASKDD
+110 PANGSTSD
-119 SSSTPGTITEDI
+119 SPSGTTPSGNTAK
-131 GTLERAYQTKAQAL
+131 LEQ
-145 YDAAVDYAK
+145 DY
-154 ALDAANSNADNSA
+154 
-167 AVSSLGA
+167 
-174 AKTELAA
+174 LAA
-181 AEKEL
+181 A
-186 AAAEKVN
+186 
-193 DSVKDFDEANLTKL
+193 KDLK
-207 LNDYNEAVS
+207 
-216 ASEAAGSVSEP
+216 
-227 TAGNPDSTTA
+227 
-237 ADFSKGRYKGT
+237 
-248 EDSSSFTVTLDY
+248 
-260 YIYAE
+260 
-265 DDTADTPAYSKG
+265 
-277 DAVVIEGDSALPT
+277 
-290 VDEVKTAIAELGN
+290 
-303 KVELNDAYVT
+303 
-313 AKAEWD
+313 
-319 RFENSG
+319 
-325 DVTDKVTEAKEAAEA
+325 
-340 AGLIFDDTANKFETV
+340 
-355 ASAMAR
+355 
-361 KQKAADAV
+361 KAADAYISATNEISSDLSSLQSAV
-369 AAAQKKVDAAQA
+369 SAAQSAVSAAQSAVSAAQKNVDDMKAAQA
-381 KIDAAQA
+381 TVEEQKAAYLEAYAKTQTEAYKKIKAEMNSAGDSAGGGSGDSA
-388 IIGATGDV
+388 GDGSGTGGGTTREV
-396 SAKKT
+396 SAEDRAFVEAIDNALSEAKTALESAGAYVKEDVVDTATLEASLKKLQDTLNSKTNDLTTKQAALKTAQEAYDAKVNEVAKDAKT
-401 AFETAL
+401 AFDAAMKARKNAAVALLNAGGIKYEETIKAL
-407 KERNEA
+407 DENAELINSSTGDYEQKYKNIGIDAIKYGTEA
-413 GAKVVSKAGAQ
+413 VAG
-424 GIQDLEKIDKAVKLC
+424 E
-439 DNTGSYDIKPST
+439 Y
-451 VPTTTFK
+451 TTT
-458 DLGIEAV
+458 V
-465 GFTTAVA
+465 
-472 DAYDEVEGSNGALD
+472 NGNELKV
-486 ITIDKK
+486 TIDKK
-492 SDSRIIVTTDG
+492 SDTRIIVTTDG
-503 YKFKDGDVIRI
+503 YKFKDGDVLRI

-592 DFKLKRGNNFS
+592 DFKLKRGQNFS
-603 IKRITGN
+603 ITRITGN
-610 NLDQDLTES
+610 NLPTDLTES
-619 VYTDPKCEDKFT
+619 VYIDPKCEDKFT
-631 KGDDSDEIYIQLG
+631 RGDDSDEIYIDLSG

-715 SKYDNQTLKVVIEE
+715 SKYDNQTLKVTIEE

-741 ELTLPDGVEFVMDNG
+741 ELTLPEGVEFVMDNG
-756 DAEQKISSIDDITE
+756 DAEQKISSIDDVTE
-770 DFKAYNFQGTLNQ
+770 DFKAYNFQGTLNE

-806 GIFESSGSNKDR
+806 GVFESSGSNKDR

-879 DVADITLVE
+879 DVADITIVE

-995 HSDGDDYANSFETAK
+995 HKDGDDYANSFETAK

>member
-22 AFASSDLTT
+22 AFASSDLSA

-49 AGSEYRDVPYI
+49 AGSDYRDVPYI
-60 ILEASNDFVDTKQT
+60 ILEASNDFIDDKQT

-86 MDGDDGDKLYV
+86 MDDDGDRLYV
-97 EDADVMKKYVEFI
+97 EDGDIMKKYVEFI
-110 PEGGASKDD
+110 PEGGSKDD
-119 SSSTPGTITEDI
+119 STTSTTPSGDVAK
-131 GTLERAYQTKAQAL
+131 LQQDYLKAAQDLAKKAKAYQDYINADDNQSAASAQEALESAQQSLADAKEALEDAKKANEALQKYTDAELEAAAKAYNDAVEAATNDAIYQAYVSGGASAAEPDDPTVEATTGSYTSAGKYKGDISANVYTSEYYKGEDGNALTVSGVTAATDPTEEEIKEAVDAATAMTSAGVSAADAHEDWENGQQVVKSRDAVIAEAKKKVDEMGIPVIGNTASATAMIQNRKDAAKAVEDAQKEVTRLEGVVAQRQQELDNVSAGNTTKAE
-145 YDAAVDYAK
+145 YDAAIKARWNAGVALLNAGGISYEDTIVSLDIRAELVTSGNGVDNVVYK
-154 ALDAANSNADNSA
+154 YS
-167 AVSSLGA
+167 GI
-174 AKTELAA
+174 
-181 AEKEL
+181 
-186 AAAEKVN
+186 EKVQ
-193 DSVKDFDEANLTKL
+193 
-207 LNDYNEAVS
+207 Y
-216 ASEAAGSVSEP
+216 
-227 TAGNPDSTTA
+227 
-237 ADFSKGRYKGT
+237 
-248 EDSSSFTVTLDY
+248 
-260 YIYAE
+260 
-265 DDTADTPAYSKG
+265 
-277 DAVVIEGDSALPT
+277 
-290 VDEVKTAIAELGN
+290 
-303 KVELNDAYVT
+303 
-313 AKAEWD
+313 
-319 RFENSG
+319 G
-325 DVTDKVTEAKEAAEA
+325 DV
-340 AGLIFDDTANKFETV
+340 
-355 ASAMAR
+355 
-361 KQKAADAV
+361 
-369 AAAQKKVDAAQA
+369 
-381 KIDAAQA
+381 
-388 IIGATGDV
+388 
-396 SAKKT
+396 
-401 AFETAL
+401 
-407 KERNEA
+407 
-413 GAKVVSKAGAQ
+413 
-424 GIQDLEKIDKAVKLC
+424 
-439 DNTGSYDIKPST
+439 
-451 VPTTTFK
+451 
-458 DLGIEAV
+458 
-465 GFTTAVA
+465 AVA
-472 DAYDEVEGSNGALD
+472 DAYDSVTNSDGKLKV
-486 ITIDKK
+486 TIDKK

-503 YKFKDGDVIRI
+503 YKFKDGDVLRI

-566 VKNIYI
+566 IKNIYI

-584 LVSLRVNG
+584 VVSLRVNG
-592 DFKLKRGNNFS
+592 DFKLKRGTNFK
-603 IKRITGN
+603 IERITGN
-610 NLDQDLTES
+610 NLDPDLTES
-619 VYTDPKCEDKFT
+619 VYTDAKCEDKFT

-671 ATITVS
+671 ASITVS
-677 GGGTSKQTVTIGT
+677 GGGTSKQTVTVGT

-715 SKYDNQTLKVVIEE
+715 SKYDNQTLKVTIEE

-741 ELTLPDGVEFVMDNG
+741 ELTLPDGVEFVNDNG
-756 DAEQKISSIDDITE
+756 DPETEITSIDDVTE
-770 DFKAYNFQGTLNQ
+770 DFKAYNFKGSLND
-783 VKDAFTVDADG
+783 VKEAFTVDTDG

-806 GIFESSGSNKDR
+806 GIFESSGNNKDR

-879 DVADITLVE
+879 EIADITLVE

-906 MSFEGGAKAEVVN
+906 MSFEGNAKAEVVN

-938 DDKNGVLFVKVD
+938 DDKNGVLFIKVD

-956 PAEIKISGLSLY
+956 PAEIKLSGLSLY

-995 HSDGDDYANSFETAK
+995 NDNGDDFANSFETRK

>member
-22 AFASSDLTT
+22 AFASSDLSA

-49 AGSEYRDVPYI
+49 AGDDYRDVPYI
-60 ILEASNDFVDTKQT
+60 ILEASNDFIDDKQT

-86 MDGDDGDKLYV
+86 MDEDGDKLYV
-97 EDADVMKKYVEFI
+97 EDGDIMKKYVEFI
-110 PEGGASKDD
+110 PNGGASTSGSETSTPSGDVGKLEQDYLAAAKDLKTKADAYINYINADTNTAVKAAQAALDTAKDNLDTAKTALEDAKKAYEALQSKTDEELNAIAKEYNDAQGLKDD
-119 SSSTPGTITEDI
+119 IYDAYTTGGASATEPDDPTVAAEDVADLLTEGKYSGTISANVYTSYYYENED
-131 GTLERAYQTKAQAL
+131 GSAL
-145 YDAAVDYAK
+145 TVAGLTTATGPTSDEIKAAVDAAKLNAAGESKVAEHTSWVNGKQVVKSVDEAIAAAKKKVEDAGIPIIGNVASATALIQTRKDAEQAVKDAENDVTAKQAVVDQKQADLDKLTGDNTTKADFEAAMKARTNAAVALLNAGGVKYEDTVK
-154 ALDAANSNADNSA
+154 ALD
-167 AVSSLGA
+167 
-174 AKTELAA
+174 E
-181 AEKEL
+181 
-186 AAAEKVN
+186 
-193 DSVKDFDEANLTKL
+193 
-207 LNDYNEAVS
+207 
-216 ASEAAGSVSEP
+216 
-227 TAGNPDSTTA
+227 
-237 ADFSKGRYKGT
+237 R
-248 EDSSSFTVTLDY
+248 
-260 YIYAE
+260 
-265 DDTADTPAYSKG
+265 
-277 DAVVIEGDSALPT
+277 
-290 VDEVKTAIAELGN
+290 
-303 KVELNDAYVT
+303 
-313 AKAEWD
+313 
-319 RFENSG
+319 
-325 DVTDKVTEAKEAAEA
+325 
-340 AGLIFDDTANKFETV
+340 AGLATDDQGTYKSEY
-355 ASAMAR
+355 
-361 KQKAADAV
+361 AA
-369 AAAQKKVDAAQA
+369 
-381 KIDAAQA
+381 
-388 IIGATGDV
+388 
-396 SAKKT
+396 
-401 AFETAL
+401 
-407 KERNEA
+407 
-413 GAKVVSKAGAQ
+413 
-424 GIQDLEKIDKAVKLC
+424 
-439 DNTGSYDIKPST
+439 
-451 VPTTTFK
+451 
-458 DLGIEAV
+458 LGIDVVEYGTV
-465 GFTTAVA
+465 AVA
-472 DAYDEVEGSNGALD
+472 DAYEGVTNSDGKLKIN
-486 ITIDKK
+486 IDKK
-492 SDSRIIVTTDG
+492 SDSRIIVTTEG
-503 YKFKDGDVIRI
+503 YKFKDGDVVRI

-566 VKNIYI
+566 IKNIYI

-584 LVSLRVNG
+584 VVSLRVNG
-592 DFKLKRGNNFS
+592 DFLLKRGTNFK
-603 IKRITGN
+603 IERITGN

-619 VYTDPKCEDKFT
+619 VYTDAKCEDKFT

-671 ATITVS
+671 ASITVS
-677 GGGTSKQTVTIGT
+677 GGGTSKQTVTVGT

-715 SKYDNQTLKVVIEE
+715 SKYDNQTLKVTIEE

-741 ELTLPDGVEFVMDNG
+741 ELTLPDGVEFVNDNG
-756 DAEQKISSIDDITE
+756 DPETEITSIDDITE
-770 DFKAYNFQGTLNQ
+770 DFKAYNFKGNLND
-783 VKDAFTVDADG
+783 VKDAFTVDTDG

-806 GIFESSGSNKDR
+806 GVFESSGSNKDR

-879 DVADITLVE
+879 EIADITLVE

-906 MSFEGGAKAEVVN
+906 MSFEGNAKAEVVN

-938 DDKNGVLFVKVD
+938 DDKNGVLFIKVD

-956 PAEIKISGLSLY
+956 PAEIKLSGLSLY

-995 HSDGDDYANSFETAK
+995 NDNGDDFANSFETRK

>member
-42 EFKPKED
+42 EFKPKKD
-49 AGSEYRDVPYI
+49 AGSDYRDVPYI
-60 ILEASNDFVDTKQT
+60 LLEASNDFIDDKQT

-86 MDGDDGDKLYV
+86 MDGDDGDTLYV
-97 EDADVMKKYVEFI
+97 EDDATMKDYLQFVPANGSTGDSPSGTTPSGDTAKLEQDYLAAAKDLKAKAKAYI
-110 PEGGASKDD
+110 DALSAASSAELTQAKTEVTTKKAAYTAAQEATSAAKKAYDD
-119 SSSTPGTITEDI
+119 AVAVQGNIETLKKAYEDAYAETKTDIYALGSEDAASYPNPGTISDPSTAGETDSSGSYVSTYWVDRNGDPIKADGENGIVAAIKAATGAKLNAAGEAAKSKYTEYTTAVESKEATDKK
-131 GTLERAYQTKAQAL
+131 LNEAQ
-145 YDAAVDYAK
+145 K
-154 ALDAANSNADNSA
+154 AL
-167 AVSSLGA
+167 
-174 AKTELAA
+174 
-181 AEKEL
+181 
-186 AAAEKVN
+186 
-193 DSVKDFDEANLTKL
+193 
-207 LNDYNEAVS
+207 
-216 ASEAAGSVSEP
+216 
-227 TAGNPDSTTA
+227 
-237 ADFSKGRYKGT
+237 
-248 EDSSSFTVTLDY
+248 
-260 YIYAE
+260 
-265 DDTADTPAYSKG
+265 
-277 DAVVIEGDSALPT
+277 
-290 VDEVKTAIAELGN
+290 VD
-303 KVELNDAYVT
+303 
-313 AKAEWD
+313 
-319 RFENSG
+319 
-325 DVTDKVTEAKEAAEA
+325 
-340 AGLIFDDTANKFETV
+340 
-355 ASAMAR
+355 
-361 KQKAADAV
+361 
-369 AAAQKKVDAAQA
+369 
-381 KIDAAQA
+381 
-388 IIGATGDV
+388 
-396 SAKKT
+396 
-401 AFETAL
+401 
-407 KERNEA
+407 A
-413 GAKVVSKAGAQ
+413 GAKVAAGTVDTAGVDAKVAELKKDYDGKVSAEASAKKALEDAQAAYDKLAGATVETAKTAFDAAFKARNNAAVALLNAGGIKYEETIVALDGKAGLADLSGSSPTYVVDGYDYDSI
-424 GIQDLEKIDKAVKLC
+424 GIGAIEYGTEAVA
-439 DNTGSYDIKPST
+439 GEY
-451 VPTTTFK
+451 TTTVK
-458 DLGIEAV
+458 GDTLKV
-465 GFTTAVA
+465 
-472 DAYDEVEGSNGALD
+472 
-486 ITIDKK
+486 TIDKK
-492 SDSRIIVTTDG
+492 SDTRIIVTTEG
-503 YKFKDGDVIRI
+503 YKFKDGDVLRI

-592 DFKLKRGNNFS
+592 DFKLKRGQNFS

-619 VYTDPKCEDKFT
+619 VYIDPKCEDKFT
-631 KGDDSDEIYIQLG
+631 RGDDSDEIYIQLG

-715 SKYDNQTLKVVIEE
+715 SKYDNQTLKVTIEE

-741 ELTLPDGVEFVMDNG
+741 ELTLPEGVEFVMDNG
-756 DAEQKISSIDDITE
+756 DAEQKISSIDDVTE
-770 DFKAYNFQGTLNQ
+770 DFKAYNFQGTLNE

-806 GIFESSGSNKDR
+806 GVFESSGSNKDR

-879 DVADITLVE
+879 DVADITIVE

-995 HSDGDDYANSFETAK
+995 HKDGDDYANSFETAK

-1045 TAGTRE
+1045 TSGTRE

-1074 LPVRAVTESLNNIAA
+1074 LPVRAVTESLNNVAS

>member
-42 EFKPKED
+42 EFKPKKD
-49 AGSEYRDVPYI
+49 AGSDYRDVPYI
-60 ILEASNDFVDTKQT
+60 LLEASNDFIDDKQT

-86 MDGDDGDKLYV
+86 MDGDDGDTLYV
-97 EDADVMKKYVEFI
+97 EDDATMKDYLQFAPANGSTGDSPSGTTPSGDVGKLQQDYLK
-110 PEGGASKDD
+110 AAQDLK
-119 SSSTPGTITEDI
+119 
-131 GTLERAYQTKAQAL
+131 TKADAYINYLAGNTATNSAQASL
-145 YDAAVDYAK
+145 AEAEEALKAGQKAVEDAQKVVDSLAGKTDEELKAIADAYNSAAK
-154 ALDAANSNADNSA
+154 KLAEDAYVSASDFIDTNTGADDPTDPKKSTFSSA
-167 AVSSLGA
+167 AVSGGKYAGTISSPTYTSTYYADESGDPIQVVGVSGA
-174 AKTELAA
+174 APTEEAIKAA
-181 AEKEL
+181 VD
-186 AAAEKVN
+186 AATDMTSAGQSAA
-193 DSVKDFDEANLTKL
+193 DI
-207 LNDYNEAVS
+207 YNELLASQQTVKEVDDAVS
-216 ASEAAGSVSEP
+216 AAQKAVEDAGIPFKGTAGEAGSEALANTVI
-227 TAGNPDSTTA
+227 AKRATA
-237 ADFSKGRYKGT
+237 AKELKDAQ
-248 EDSSSFTVTLDY
+248 DAIPTLE
-260 YIYAE
+260 A
-265 DDTADTPAYSKG
+265 
-277 DAVVIEGDSALPT
+277 AV
-290 VDEVKTAIAELGN
+290 
-303 KVELNDAYVT
+303 
-313 AKAEWD
+313 KAAQ
-319 RFENSG
+319 
-325 DVTDKVTEAKEAAEA
+325 DKV
-340 AGLIFDDTANKFETV
+340 N
-355 ASAMAR
+355 
-361 KQKAADAV
+361 Q
-369 AAAQKKVDAAQA
+369 
-381 KIDAAQA
+381 
-388 IIGATGDV
+388 ATGDNTTKAELDAAIKARHNAGV
-396 SAKKT
+396 
-401 AFETAL
+401 AL
-407 KERNEA
+407 LNA
-413 GAKVVSKAGAQ
+413 A
-424 GIQDLEKIDKAVKLC
+424 
-439 DNTGSYDIKPST
+439 
-451 VPTTTFK
+451 
-458 DLGIEAV
+458 GIEAEETVKNLDKRAEIGDGTNILAKYTKV
-465 GFTTAVA
+465 GILNLEYGDVAVA
-472 DAYDEVEGSNGALD
+472 GEYTTTVNGTELKV
-486 ITIDKK
+486 TIDKK
-492 SDSRIIVTTDG
+492 SDTRVIVTTDG
-503 YKFKDGDVIRI
+503 YKFKDGDVLRI

-603 IKRITGN
+603 ITRITGN

-631 KGDDSDEIYIQLG
+631 RGDDSDEIYIQLG

-677 GGGTSKQTVTIGT
+677 GGGTSKQTVTVGT

-715 SKYDNQTLKVVIEE
+715 SKYDNQTLKVTIEE

-741 ELTLPDGVEFVMDNG
+741 ELTLPEGVEFVMDNG

-879 DVADITLVE
+879 DVADITIVE

-995 HSDGDDYANSFETAK
+995 HKDGDDYANSFETAK

>member
-42 EFKPKED
+42 EFKPKKD
-49 AGSEYRDVPYI
+49 AGSDYRDVPYI
-60 ILEASNDFVDTKQT
+60 LLEASNDFIDDKQT

-86 MDGDDGDKLYV
+86 MDGDDGDTLYV
-97 EDADVMKKYVEFI
+97 EDDATMKDYLQFVPANGSTGDSPSGTTPSGDTAKLKQDYLAAAKDLKAKANAYIEAVSSVSSAELTQAKTEI
-110 PEGGASKDD
+110 NTKKAAYTAAQEATSAAKKTYDDAVAVQGNIETLKKAYEDAYAETKTDIYALGSEDAASYPN
-119 SSSTPGTITEDI
+119 PGTISDPSTAGETDSSGSYVSTYWVDGNGDPIKADDENGIVAAIKAATGAKLNAAGEAAKSKYTEYATAVESKEATDAK
-131 GTLERAYQTKAQAL
+131 LSEAQ
-145 YDAAVDYAK
+145 K
-154 ALDAANSNADNSA
+154 AL
-167 AVSSLGA
+167 
-174 AKTELAA
+174 
-181 AEKEL
+181 
-186 AAAEKVN
+186 
-193 DSVKDFDEANLTKL
+193 
-207 LNDYNEAVS
+207 
-216 ASEAAGSVSEP
+216 
-227 TAGNPDSTTA
+227 
-237 ADFSKGRYKGT
+237 
-248 EDSSSFTVTLDY
+248 
-260 YIYAE
+260 
-265 DDTADTPAYSKG
+265 
-277 DAVVIEGDSALPT
+277 
-290 VDEVKTAIAELGN
+290 VD
-303 KVELNDAYVT
+303 
-313 AKAEWD
+313 
-319 RFENSG
+319 
-325 DVTDKVTEAKEAAEA
+325 
-340 AGLIFDDTANKFETV
+340 
-355 ASAMAR
+355 
-361 KQKAADAV
+361 
-369 AAAQKKVDAAQA
+369 
-381 KIDAAQA
+381 
-388 IIGATGDV
+388 
-396 SAKKT
+396 
-401 AFETAL
+401 
-407 KERNEA
+407 A
-413 GAKVVSKAGAQ
+413 GAKVAAGTVDTAGVDTKVAELKTAYDGKVSAEAAAKKALEDAQAAYDKLAGATVETAKTAFDAALKARNNAAVALLNAG
-424 GIQDLEKIDKAVKLC
+424 GIKYEETIAALDKNAGLISGDPGDYKQEYKDIGIGAIKYGTEAVA
-439 DNTGSYDIKPST
+439 GEY
-451 VPTTTFK
+451 TTTVK
-458 DLGIEAV
+458 GDTLKV
-465 GFTTAVA
+465 
-472 DAYDEVEGSNGALD
+472 
-486 ITIDKK
+486 TIDKK
-492 SDSRIIVTTDG
+492 SDTRIIVTTEG
-503 YKFKDGDVIRI
+503 YKFKDGDVLRI

-592 DFKLKRGNNFS
+592 DFKLKRGQNFS

-610 NLDQDLTES
+610 NLPTDLTES
-619 VYTDPKCEDKFT
+619 VYIDPKCEDKFT
-631 KGDDSDEIYIQLG
+631 KGDDSDEIYIDLSG

-715 SKYDNQTLKVVIEE
+715 SKYDNQTLKVTIEE

-741 ELTLPDGVEFVMDNG
+741 ELTLPEGVEFVMDNG
-756 DAEQKISSIDDITE
+756 DAEQKISSIDDVTE

-879 DVADITLVE
+879 DVADITIVE

-995 HSDGDDYANSFETAK
+995 HKDGDDYANSFETAK

>member
-42 EFKPKED
+42 EFKPKKD
-49 AGSEYRDVPYI
+49 AGSDYRDVPYI
-60 ILEASNDFVDTKQT
+60 LLEASNDFIDDKQT

-86 MDGDDGDKLYV
+86 MDGDDGDTLYV
-97 EDADVMKKYVEFI
+97 EDDATMKDYLQFV
-110 PEGGASKDD
+110 PANGSTGD
-119 SSSTPGTITEDI
+119 SPSGTTPSGNTAK
-131 GTLERAYQTKAQAL
+131 LEQ
-145 YDAAVDYAK
+145 DY
-154 ALDAANSNADNSA
+154 
-167 AVSSLGA
+167 
-174 AKTELAA
+174 LAA
-181 AEKEL
+181 AKDLKEKADDYIDALSAASNAEL
-186 AAAEKVN
+186 TQAEN
-193 DSVKDFDEANLTKL
+193 
-207 LNDYNEAVS
+207 AVS
-216 ASEAAGSVSEP
+216 AAKA
-227 TAGNPDSTTA
+227 
-237 ADFSKGRYKGT
+237 
-248 EDSSSFTVTLDY
+248 
-260 YIYAE
+260 
-265 DDTADTPAYSKG
+265 AYS
-277 DAVVIEGDSALPT
+277 
-290 VDEVKTAIAELGN
+290 
-303 KVELNDAYVT
+303 
-313 AKAEWD
+313 
-319 RFENSG
+319 
-325 DVTDKVTEAKEAAEA
+325 
-340 AGLIFDDTANKFETV
+340 
-355 ASAMAR
+355 
-361 KQKAADAV
+361 
-369 AAAQKKVDAAQA
+369 AAQA
-381 KIDAAQA
+381 
-388 IIGATGDV
+388 ATS

-401 AFETAL
+401 YDDAVAVQGNIETLKKAYEDAYAETKTDIYALGSKDAASYPNPEDSSASAGEGMYASETDGSNVKSLYYVAADGSAITAADDGAL
-407 KERNEA
+407 KTVLDAATDKKLNAAGEAAKSKYTEYATAVESKNATDEKLSEAQKALVDA
-413 GAKVVSKAGAQ
+413 GAKVAAGTVDTSGVDKKVA
-424 GIQDLEKIDKAVKLC
+424 DLKTA
-439 DNTGSYDIKPST
+439 YD
-451 VPTTTFK
+451 
-458 DLGIEAV
+458 
-465 GFTTAVA
+465 TAVA
-472 DAYDEVEGSNGALD
+472 TEASKKADLDAKQAAYDKLAGATVEAAKTAFDAALKARKNAAVALLNAGGIKYEETIKALD
-486 ITIDKK
+486 KNAQLISGDPGDYEQKYKDIGISSVAYGTEAVAGEYTTTVNGTELKVTIDKK
-492 SDSRIIVTTDG
+492 SDTRIIVTTEG
-503 YKFKDGDVIRI
+503 YKFKDGDVLRI

-521 GGVASVSIDSLN
+521 GGVASVSIDSSN

-566 VKNIYI
+566 IKNIYI

-579 LEDDG
+579 LEDGG

-603 IKRITGN
+603 ITRITGN
-610 NLDQDLTES
+610 NLDDDLTES
-619 VYTDPKCEDKFT
+619 VYVDAKCEDKFT
-631 KGDDSDEIYIQLG
+631 RGDDSDEIYIQLG
-644 GTQSTQAVQYRITG
+644 GTPSTQAVQYRITG

-677 GGGTSKQTVTIGT
+677 GGGTSKQTVTVGT

-715 SKYDNQTLKVVIEE
+715 SKYDNQTLKVTIEE

-741 ELTLPDGVEFVMDNG
+741 ELTLPEGVEFVMDNG

-879 DVADITLVE
+879 DVADITIVE

-995 HSDGDDYANSFETAK
+995 HKDGDDYANSFETAK

>member
-1 MKKFISFALAASMA
+1 M
-15 LSMIPAT
+15 
-22 AFASSDLTT
+22 
-31 SHSNIRVTANT
+31 
-42 EFKPKED
+42 
-49 AGSEYRDVPYI
+49 
-60 ILEASNDFVDTKQT
+60 
-74 FELALENAEWLE
+74 
-86 MDGDDGDKLYV
+86 
-97 EDADVMKKYVEFI
+97 
-110 PEGGASKDD
+110 
-119 SSSTPGTITEDI
+119 
-131 GTLERAYQTKAQAL
+131 
-145 YDAAVDYAK
+145 
-154 ALDAANSNADNSA
+154 
-167 AVSSLGA
+167 
-174 AKTELAA
+174 
-181 AEKEL
+181 
-186 AAAEKVN
+186 
-193 DSVKDFDEANLTKL
+193 
-207 LNDYNEAVS
+207 
-216 ASEAAGSVSEP
+216 
-227 TAGNPDSTTA
+227 
-237 ADFSKGRYKGT
+237 
-248 EDSSSFTVTLDY
+248 
-260 YIYAE
+260 
-265 DDTADTPAYSKG
+265 
-277 DAVVIEGDSALPT
+277 
-290 VDEVKTAIAELGN
+290 
-303 KVELNDAYVT
+303 
-313 AKAEWD
+313 
-319 RFENSG
+319 
-325 DVTDKVTEAKEAAEA
+325 
-340 AGLIFDDTANKFETV
+340 
-355 ASAMAR
+355 
-361 KQKAADAV
+361 
-369 AAAQKKVDAAQA
+369 
-381 KIDAAQA
+381 
-388 IIGATGDV
+388 
-396 SAKKT
+396 
-401 AFETAL
+401 
-407 KERNEA
+407 
-413 GAKVVSKAGAQ
+413 
-424 GIQDLEKIDKAVKLC
+424 
-439 DNTGSYDIKPST
+439 
-451 VPTTTFK
+451 
-458 DLGIEAV
+458 
-465 GFTTAVA
+465 
-472 DAYDEVEGSNGALD
+472 
-486 ITIDKK
+486 
-492 SDSRIIVTTDG
+492 
-503 YKFKDGDVIRI
+503 
-514 PLFVRTT
+514 
-521 GGVASVSIDSLN
+521 
-533 SEFTSE
+533 
-539 GKTFAK
+539 
-545 TADGDTNLTIE
+545 
-556 KTQSFYDGDE
+556 
-566 VKNIYI
+566 
-572 EELVPGT
+572 
-579 LEDDG
+579 
-584 LVSLRVNG
+584 
-592 DFKLKRGNNFS
+592 KRGQNFS

-610 NLDQDLTES
+610 NLPTDLTES
-619 VYTDPKCEDKFT
+619 VYIDPKCEDKFT
-631 KGDDSDEIYIQLG
+631 KGDDSDEIYIDLSG

-715 SKYDNQTLKVVIEE
+715 SKYDNQTLKVTIEE

-741 ELTLPDGVEFVMDNG
+741 ELTLPEGVEFVMDNG
-756 DAEQKISSIDDITE
+756 DAEQKISSIDDVTE

-879 DVADITLVE
+879 DVADITIVE

-995 HSDGDDYANSFETAK
+995 HKDGDDYANSFETAK

>member
-42 EFKPKED
+42 EFKPKKD
-49 AGSEYRDVPYI
+49 AGSDYRDVPYI
-60 ILEASNDFVDTKQT
+60 LLEASNDFIDDKQT

-86 MDGDDGDKLYV
+86 MDGDDGDTLYV
-97 EDADVMKKYVEFI
+97 EDDATMKDYLQFVPANGSTGDSPSGTTPSGDTAKLEQDYLAAAKDLQGKAKTYIDALSAASNAELTQAENAVSAAKAAYSAAQTATSDAKEKYDDAVAVQGNIETLKKEYEDAYAETKTDI
-110 PEGGASKDD
+110 YALGSKDAADYPNPED
-119 SSSTPGTITEDI
+119 SSASAGEGMYASESSGSDVKSLYYVAADGSAITAADDD
-131 GTLERAYQTKAQAL
+131 AL
-145 YDAAVDYAK
+145 K
-154 ALDAANSNADNSA
+154 TALDAATDKKLNAA
-167 AVSSLGA
+167 GEA
-174 AKTELAA
+174 AKSKYTEYATA
-181 AEKEL
+181 VESKNATDEKL
-186 AAAEKVN
+186 
-193 DSVKDFDEANLTKL
+193 
-207 LNDYNEAVS
+207 
-216 ASEAAGSVSEP
+216 SEA
-227 TAGNPDSTTA
+227 
-237 ADFSKGRYKGT
+237 
-248 EDSSSFTVTLDY
+248 
-260 YIYAE
+260 
-265 DDTADTPAYSKG
+265 
-277 DAVVIEGDSALPT
+277 
-290 VDEVKTAIAELGN
+290 
-303 KVELNDAYVT
+303 
-313 AKAEWD
+313 
-319 RFENSG
+319 
-325 DVTDKVTEAKEAAEA
+325 
-340 AGLIFDDTANKFETV
+340 
-355 ASAMAR
+355 
-361 KQKAADAV
+361 QKAL
-369 AAAQKKVDAAQA
+369 VD
-381 KIDAAQA
+381 
-388 IIGATGDV
+388 
-396 SAKKT
+396 
-401 AFETAL
+401 
-407 KERNEA
+407 A
-413 GAKVVSKAGAQ
+413 GAKVAAGTVDTSGVDKKVA
-424 GIQDLEKIDKAVKLC
+424 DLKTA
-439 DNTGSYDIKPST
+439 YD
-451 VPTTTFK
+451 
-458 DLGIEAV
+458 
-465 GFTTAVA
+465 TAVA
-472 DAYDEVEGSNGALD
+472 TEASKKADLDAKQAAYDKLAGATVEAAKTAFDAAKKARTNAAVALLNAGGIKYEETIVALD
-486 ITIDKK
+486 RKAGLADLSGLKPTYVVKGYDYGSIGIGAIEYGTEAVAGEYTTTVKGDTLKVTIDKK
-492 SDSRIIVTTDG
+492 SDTRIIVTTEG
-503 YKFKDGDVIRI
+503 YKFKDGDVLRI

-579 LEDDG
+579 IEENG
-584 LVSLRVNG
+584 IISLRVNG
-592 DFKLKRGNNFS
+592 DFKLKRGENFS
-603 IKRITGN
+603 IERVTGN
-610 NLDQDLTES
+610 NLPDKLTDS
-619 VYTDPKCEDKFT
+619 VYTDPKLEDVFT
-631 KGDDSDEIYIQLG
+631 KSNSSDEIYIDVNG
-644 GTQSTQAVQYRITG
+644 ASKSTQAVQYRIKG
-658 LLIVEDGADFGDE
+658 LLILEDGADFGDE
-671 ATITVS
+671 ASITVS
-677 GGGTSKQTVTIGT
+677 GGGTSKQTVTVGT

-715 SKYDNQTLKVVIEE
+715 TKYDNQTLKVVIEE

-741 ELTLPDGVEFVMDNG
+741 ELTLPDGVEFVMDDGNA
-756 DAEQKISSIDDITE
+756 DQELDSIDQITE
-770 DFKAYNFQGTLNQ
+770 DFKAYNFKGNLND
-783 VKDAFTVDADG
+783 VKKAFTVDKDG

-879 DVADITLVE
+879 DVADITIVE

-995 HSDGDDYANSFETAK
+995 HKDGDDYANSFETAK

-1045 TAGTRE
+1045 TSGTRE

-1074 LPVRAVTESLNNIAA
+1074 LPVRAVTESLNNVAS

>member
-42 EFKPKED
+42 EFKPKKD
-49 AGSEYRDVPYI
+49 AGSDYRDVPYI
-60 ILEASNDFVDTKQT
+60 LLEASNDFIDDKQT

-86 MDGDDGDKLYV
+86 MDGDDGDTLYV
-97 EDADVMKKYVEFI
+97 EDDATMKDYLQFV
-110 PEGGASKDD
+110 PANGSTGD
-119 SSSTPGTITEDI
+119 SPSGTTPSGNTAK
-131 GTLERAYQTKAQAL
+131 LEQ
-145 YDAAVDYAK
+145 DY
-154 ALDAANSNADNSA
+154 
-167 AVSSLGA
+167 
-174 AKTELAA
+174 LAA
-181 AEKEL
+181 AKDLKEKADDYIDALSAASNAEL
-186 AAAEKVN
+186 TQAEN
-193 DSVKDFDEANLTKL
+193 
-207 LNDYNEAVS
+207 AVS
-216 ASEAAGSVSEP
+216 AAKA
-227 TAGNPDSTTA
+227 
-237 ADFSKGRYKGT
+237 
-248 EDSSSFTVTLDY
+248 
-260 YIYAE
+260 
-265 DDTADTPAYSKG
+265 AYS
-277 DAVVIEGDSALPT
+277 
-290 VDEVKTAIAELGN
+290 
-303 KVELNDAYVT
+303 
-313 AKAEWD
+313 
-319 RFENSG
+319 
-325 DVTDKVTEAKEAAEA
+325 
-340 AGLIFDDTANKFETV
+340 
-355 ASAMAR
+355 
-361 KQKAADAV
+361 
-369 AAAQKKVDAAQA
+369 AAQA
-381 KIDAAQA
+381 
-388 IIGATGDV
+388 ATS

-401 AFETAL
+401 YDDAVAVQGNIETLKKAYEDAYAETKTDIYAL
-407 KERNEA
+407 GSEDAASYPNPGTISDPSTAGETDSSGSYVSTYWVDGNGDPIKADDENGIVAAIKAATGAKLNAAGEAAKSKYTEYATAVESKEATDAKLSEAQKALVDA
-413 GAKVVSKAGAQ
+413 GAKVAAGTVDTAGVDAKVAELKKEYDNKVAAEASAKKALEDAQAAYDKLAGATVETAKTAFDAALKARKNAAIALLNAGGIKYEETIAALDKNAGLASDAQ
-424 GIQDLEKIDKAVKLC
+424 GTYKPEYTKVGIGKIEYGTEAVA
-439 DNTGSYDIKPST
+439 GEY
-451 VPTTTFK
+451 TTT
-458 DLGIEAV
+458 V
-465 GFTTAVA
+465 
-472 DAYDEVEGSNGALD
+472 NGTKLKV
-486 ITIDKK
+486 TIDKK
-492 SDSRIIVTTDG
+492 SDTRIIVTTEG
-503 YKFKDGDVIRI
+503 YKFKDGDVLRI

-592 DFKLKRGNNFS
+592 DFKLKRGQNFS

-610 NLDQDLTES
+610 NLPTDLTES
-619 VYTDPKCEDKFT
+619 VYIDPKCEDKFT
-631 KGDDSDEIYIQLG
+631 KGDDSDEIYIDLSG

-715 SKYDNQTLKVVIEE
+715 SKYDNQTLKVTIEE

-741 ELTLPDGVEFVMDNG
+741 ELTLPEGVEFVMDNG
-756 DAEQKISSIDDITE
+756 DAEQKISSIDDVTE
-770 DFKAYNFQGTLNQ
+770 DFKAYNFQGTLKE

-806 GIFESSGSNKDR
+806 GVFESSGSNKDR

-850 SVSATIATVK
+850 SVSDTIATVK
-860 APIEVRTTVN
+860 APIEVRKTVN

-879 DVADITLVE
+879 DVADITIVE

-995 HSDGDDYANSFETAK
+995 HKDGDDYANSFETAK

>member
-42 EFKPKED
+42 EFKPKKD
-49 AGSEYRDVPYI
+49 AGSDYRDVPYI
-60 ILEASNDFVDTKQT
+60 LLEASNDFIDDKQT

-86 MDGDDGDKLYV
+86 MDGDDGDTLYV
-97 EDADVMKKYVEFI
+97 EDDATMKDYLQFVPANGSTGDSPSGTTPSGDTAKLEQDYLAAAKDLKAKANAYIDALSAASSTELNQAKTEVNTKKAAYTAAQEATSAAKKKYDDAVAVQGNIETLKKAYEDAYAETKTDI
-110 PEGGASKDD
+110 YALGSEDAASYPNPED
-119 SSSTPGTITEDI
+119 SSASAGEGMYASEADGDNVKSLYYVAADGSAITAADDA
-131 GTLERAYQTKAQAL
+131 TLKTT
-145 YDAAVDYAK
+145 
-154 ALDAANSNADNSA
+154 LDAATDKKLNAA
-167 AVSSLGA
+167 GEA
-174 AKTELAA
+174 AKSKYTEYATA
-181 AEKEL
+181 VESKE
-186 AAAEKVN
+186 ATDA
-193 DSVKDFDEANLTKL
+193 KL
-207 LNDYNEAVS
+207 NEA
-216 ASEAAGSVSEP
+216 
-227 TAGNPDSTTA
+227 
-237 ADFSKGRYKGT
+237 
-248 EDSSSFTVTLDY
+248 
-260 YIYAE
+260 
-265 DDTADTPAYSKG
+265 
-277 DAVVIEGDSALPT
+277 
-290 VDEVKTAIAELGN
+290 
-303 KVELNDAYVT
+303 
-313 AKAEWD
+313 
-319 RFENSG
+319 
-325 DVTDKVTEAKEAAEA
+325 
-340 AGLIFDDTANKFETV
+340 
-355 ASAMAR
+355 
-361 KQKAADAV
+361 QKAL
-369 AAAQKKVDAAQA
+369 VD
-381 KIDAAQA
+381 
-388 IIGATGDV
+388 
-396 SAKKT
+396 
-401 AFETAL
+401 
-407 KERNEA
+407 A
-413 GAKVVSKAGAQ
+413 GAKVAAGTVDTAGVDAKVAELKAAYDNAVAAEASAKKALEDAQAAYDKLAGATVEAAKTAFDAAKKARTNAAVALLNAGGIKYEETIVALDGKAGLADLSGSSPTYVVDGYDYGSI
-424 GIQDLEKIDKAVKLC
+424 GIGAIEYGTEAVA
-439 DNTGSYDIKPST
+439 GEY
-451 VPTTTFK
+451 TTTVK
-458 DLGIEAV
+458 GDTLKV
-465 GFTTAVA
+465 
-472 DAYDEVEGSNGALD
+472 
-486 ITIDKK
+486 TIDKK
-492 SDSRIIVTTDG
+492 SDTRIIVTTEG
-503 YKFKDGDVIRI
+503 YKFKDGDVLRI

-741 ELTLPDGVEFVMDNG
+741 ELTLPEGVEFVMDNG

-879 DVADITLVE
+879 DVADITIVE

-893 WAKDDVIRLEGER
+893 WAKDDVIKLEGER

-938 DDKNGVLFVKVD
+938 DDKNGVLYVKVD

-995 HSDGDDYANSFETAK
+995 HKDGDDYANSFETAK

>member
-31 SHSNIRVTANT
+31 SHSNIRVTSNT

-49 AGSEYRDVPYI
+49 GGDRDIPYI
-60 ILEASNDFVDTKQT
+60 LLEASNDFVDTKQT

-110 PEGGASKDD
+110 PEGGSKDD
-119 SSSTPGTITEDI
+119 STTSTTPSESEATLQKAYYAAAETLKEAADNFLTGI
-131 GTLERAYQTKAQAL
+131 GTSAATEKAALDVAIADVTTKEGAVSTAEANLKTAQDNLANVEKLVEDYTKAYADTQTDAYKNAVAEIAEDSAGDANGVSATEAQIEL
-145 YDAAVDYAK
+145 VSAVDAALSSAKTALTSAGASVLDDLVDTKGIEDQVSATESALATAK
-154 ALDAANSNADNSA
+154 SQLTTAEALVVEKQKAYDDKVASLAGEAKTALDAA
-167 AVSSLGA
+167 L
-174 AKTELAA
+174 
-181 AEKEL
+181 
-186 AAAEKVN
+186 
-193 DSVKDFDEANLTKL
+193 
-207 LNDYNEAVS
+207 
-216 ASEAAGSVSEP
+216 
-227 TAGNPDSTTA
+227 
-237 ADFSKGRYKGT
+237 
-248 EDSSSFTVTLDY
+248 
-260 YIYAE
+260 
-265 DDTADTPAYSKG
+265 
-277 DAVVIEGDSALPT
+277 
-290 VDEVKTAIAELGN
+290 
-303 KVELNDAYVT
+303 
-313 AKAEWD
+313 KA
-319 RFENSG
+319 
-325 DVTDKVTEAKEAAEA
+325 
-340 AGLIFDDTANKFETV
+340 
-355 ASAMAR
+355 
-361 KQKAADAV
+361 
-369 AAAQKKVDAAQA
+369 
-381 KIDAAQA
+381 
-388 IIGATGDV
+388 
-396 SAKKT
+396 
-401 AFETAL
+401 
-407 KERNEA
+407 RNEA
-413 GAKVVSKAGAQ
+413 GQKLVDGYGDSGVKYIRQTDEELKFCDSLGDYSQ
-424 GIQDLEKIDKAVKLC
+424 GGDSSTTDYEAIGIKEFKISGV
-439 DNTGSYDIKPST
+439 
-451 VPTTTFK
+451 
-458 DLGIEAV
+458 
-465 GFTTAVA
+465 VA
-472 DAYDEVEGSNGALD
+472 DAYEDVTNSNGALD

-566 VKNIYI
+566 IKNIYI

-579 LEDDG
+579 IEENG
-584 LVSLRVNG
+584 TISLRVNG
-592 DFKLKRGNNFS
+592 DFKLKRGENFS
-603 IKRITGN
+603 IERITGN
-610 NLDQDLTES
+610 GLPKDLTDA
-619 VYTDPKCEDKFT
+619 VYTDSKYEDKFT
-631 KGDDSDEIYIQLG
+631 KSNSSDEIYIRMEDG
-644 GTQSTQAVQYRITG
+644 KDGDSKSTQAVQYRIKG
-658 LLIVEDGADFGDE
+658 LLILEDGADFGDE
-671 ATITVS
+671 ASITVS
-677 GGGTSKQTVTIGT
+677 GGGTSKQTVTVGT

-715 SKYDNQTLKVVIEE
+715 TKYDNQTLKVTIEE

-756 DAEQKISSIDDITE
+756 EADQKLDDIDQITE
-770 DFKAYNFQGTLNQ
+770 DFKAYNFKGTLQ
-783 VKDAFTVDADG
+783 DVKKAFTVDEDG

-800 SKDLPE
+800 SKDLPD
-806 GIFESSGSNKDR
+806 GIFESSGTNKDR

-995 HSDGDDYANSFETAK
+995 HDDGDDLANSFETRK

>member
-42 EFKPKED
+42 EFKPKKD
-49 AGSEYRDVPYI
+49 AGSDYRDVPYI
-60 ILEASNDFVDTKQT
+60 LLEASNDFIDDKQT

-86 MDGDDGDKLYV
+86 MDGDDGDTLYV
-97 EDADVMKKYVEFI
+97 EDDATMKDYLQFVPANGSTGDSPSGSTSGDVAKLQQDYLK
-110 PEGGASKDD
+110 AAKD
-119 SSSTPGTITEDI
+119 
-131 GTLERAYQTKAQAL
+131 LKTKADAYDKYITDGANSTVKQKQDA
-145 YDAAVDYAK
+145 YDAAVSTLEQKQKDLEKAKKENEALQGKTDDELRALASAYNDAVVLKDSDYDDYVAASSSEPLDLTKEQDFDLTSGKYSGSIDASTKEYTSDYYNVKVPGVTGEGGTVTQASDSAIKEAVDAATELTNAGKAAVKAHDDWAAGQLIVESVNSKVEAAQKAVTDAGIPVIGTLGAKDSKASAEAMIQNRANAAK
-154 ALDAANSNADNSA
+154 AVTDAEK
-167 AVSSLGA
+167 AVKDA
-174 AKTELAA
+174 EQAVATAKTELDNATGSSTAKTDLDAA
-181 AEKEL
+181 IKARWNAGVALLNAAGVQGEEIIESLDKNAEIADASGILKKYSSL
-186 AAAEKVN
+186 GIKVIKYGDVAVAGEYTTTVN
-193 DSVKDFDEANLTKL
+193 GTKL
-207 LNDYNEAVS
+207 
-216 ASEAAGSVSEP
+216 
-227 TAGNPDSTTA
+227 
-237 ADFSKGRYKGT
+237 
-248 EDSSSFTVTLDY
+248 
-260 YIYAE
+260 
-265 DDTADTPAYSKG
+265 
-277 DAVVIEGDSALPT
+277 
-290 VDEVKTAIAELGN
+290 
-303 KVELNDAYVT
+303 KV
-313 AKAEWD
+313 
-319 RFENSG
+319 
-325 DVTDKVTEAKEAAEA
+325 
-340 AGLIFDDTANKFETV
+340 
-355 ASAMAR
+355 
-361 KQKAADAV
+361 
-369 AAAQKKVDAAQA
+369 
-381 KIDAAQA
+381 
-388 IIGATGDV
+388 
-396 SAKKT
+396 
-401 AFETAL
+401 
-407 KERNEA
+407 
-413 GAKVVSKAGAQ
+413 
-424 GIQDLEKIDKAVKLC
+424 
-439 DNTGSYDIKPST
+439 
-451 VPTTTFK
+451 
-458 DLGIEAV
+458 
-465 GFTTAVA
+465 
-472 DAYDEVEGSNGALD
+472 
-486 ITIDKK
+486 TIDKK
-492 SDSRIIVTTDG
+492 SDTRIIVTTEG
-503 YKFKDGDVIRI
+503 YKFKDGDVLRI

-715 SKYDNQTLKVVIEE
+715 SKYDNQTLKVTIEE

-741 ELTLPDGVEFVMDNG
+741 ELTLPEGVEFVMDNG

-879 DVADITLVE
+879 DVADITIVE

-995 HSDGDDYANSFETAK
+995 HKDGDDYANSFETAK

>member
-42 EFKPKED
+42 EFKPKKD
-49 AGSEYRDVPYI
+49 AGSDYRDVPYI
-60 ILEASNDFVDTKQT
+60 LLEASNDFIDDKQT

-86 MDGDDGDKLYV
+86 MDGDDGDTLYV
-97 EDADVMKKYVEFI
+97 EDDATMKEYLQFA
-110 PEGGASKDD
+110 PAGGASTSSST
-119 SSSTPGTITEDI
+119 SSSTPSGDV
-131 GTLERAYQTKAQAL
+131 GKLQQDYLKAAQDLKTKADAYIKYINDASNATVSTAQQAL
-145 YDAAVDYAK
+145 KTAQDNLKAGQDRVSAAQAAVSALEGKTDAELKEIAKAYNDAAARKSETIYGKYNQTNGTEAEVTDYPGNTTYSLTSGKYKGTKAAGSETAQGNIYTSTYFKDVTVDGGVSSDGTTKLDPTEEAIKKAVDAATEMTTAGQSAADAREEWESGRAAADLIDDEIEAAK
-154 ALDAANSNADNSA
+154 KAVDDAGIPIVGGEASADALIGKRATAATELKNAQDAIPALEADVAAKKAALDAATG
-167 AVSSLGA
+167 SS
-174 AKTELAA
+174 
-181 AEKEL
+181 
-186 AAAEKVN
+186 
-193 DSVKDFDEANLTKL
+193 
-207 LNDYNEAVS
+207 
-216 ASEAAGSVSEP
+216 
-227 TAGNPDSTTA
+227 
-237 ADFSKGRYKGT
+237 
-248 EDSSSFTVTLDY
+248 
-260 YIYAE
+260 
-265 DDTADTPAYSKG
+265 
-277 DAVVIEGDSALPT
+277 
-290 VDEVKTAIAELGN
+290 
-303 KVELNDAYVT
+303 T
-313 AKAEWD
+313 AKADLDAAIKARWNAGVALMNAMGIEG
-319 RFENSG
+319 EN
-325 DVTDKVTEAKEAAEA
+325 
-340 AGLIFDDTANKFETV
+340 TV
-355 ASAMAR
+355 A
-361 KQKAADAV
+361 QLD
-369 AAAQKKVDAAQA
+369 
-381 KIDAAQA
+381 
-388 IIGATGDV
+388 
-396 SAKKT
+396 
-401 AFETAL
+401 
-407 KERNEA
+407 
-413 GAKVVSKAGAQ
+413 
-424 GIQDLEKIDKAVKLC
+424 DKAKL
-439 DNTGSYDIKPST
+439 ST
-451 VPTTTFK
+451 SGTIESK
-458 DLGIEAV
+458 YAALGIEALEY
-465 GFTTAVA
+465 GATAVA
-472 DAYDEVEGSNGALD
+472 GEYTTTVKGDTLKV
-486 ITIDKK
+486 TIDKK
-492 SDSRIIVTTDG
+492 SDTRIIVTTEG
-503 YKFKDGDVIRI
+503 YKFKDGDVLRI

-715 SKYDNQTLKVVIEE
+715 SKYDNQTLKVTIEE

-741 ELTLPDGVEFVMDNG
+741 ELTLPEGVEFVMDNG

-879 DVADITLVE
+879 DVADITIVE

-995 HSDGDDYANSFETAK
+995 HKDGDDYANSFETAK

>member
-22 AFASSDLTT
+22 AFASSDLSA

-49 AGSEYRDVPYI
+49 AGSDYRDVPYI
-60 ILEASNDFVDTKQT
+60 ILEATNDFIDDKQT

-86 MDGDDGDKLYV
+86 MDDDGDKLYV
-97 EDADVMKKYVEFI
+97 EDGDIMKKYVEFI
-110 PEGGASKDD
+110 PDGGASTSGSETSAPSGDVGKLQQDYLAAAKD
-119 SSSTPGTITEDI
+119 
-131 GTLERAYQTKAQAL
+131 LKTKA
-145 YDAAVDYAK
+145 DAYISY
-154 ALDAANSNADNSA
+154 LDGNSA
-167 AVSSLGA
+167 TNSAQQS
-174 AKTELAA
+174 LAA
-181 AEKEL
+181 AESALEAGKKAVEDAQKLVDSLAGKTDDEL
-186 AAAEKVN
+186 KAIADAYNSAAEKLSDGAYTNAAAFVAANSGADNPEDANKSVFNTTSVSGGKYAGTIAGETYTSTYWAAGSDSSVALTVVN
-193 DSVKDFDEANLTKL
+193 ETAGVAPTKEAIKAEVDKATTMTTAGQTALDT
-207 LNDYNEAVS
+207 YNELLDAKQTVKEVEDAVS
-216 ASEAAGSVSEP
+216 AAQKAVEDAGIPFKGTAGAAGS
-227 TAGNPDSTTA
+227 TALANTVINKRATA
-237 ADFSKGRYKGT
+237 AKEL
-248 EDSSSFTVTLDY
+248 EDAKKAIPTLE
-260 YIYAE
+260 A
-265 DDTADTPAYSKG
+265 AVK
-277 DAVVIEGDSALPT
+277 DAQKA
-290 VDEVKTAIAELGN
+290 VDE
-303 KVELNDAYVT
+303 
-313 AKAEWD
+313 
-319 RFENSG
+319 
-325 DVTDKVTEAKEAAEA
+325 
-340 AGLIFDDTANKFETV
+340 
-355 ASAMAR
+355 
-361 KQKAADAV
+361 
-369 AAAQKKVDAAQA
+369 
-381 KIDAAQA
+381 
-388 IIGATGDV
+388 ATGDNTTKADLDAAIKARHNAGV
-396 SAKKT
+396 
-401 AFETAL
+401 AL
-407 KERNEA
+407 MNA
-413 GAKVVSKAGAQ
+413 A
-424 GIQDLEKIDKAVKLC
+424 
-439 DNTGSYDIKPST
+439 
-451 VPTTTFK
+451 
-458 DLGIEAV
+458 GIEGENTIKGLDKRAEIGDGSEILAKYAEV
-465 GFTTAVA
+465 GIKKLVYGDVAVA
-472 DAYDEVEGSNGALD
+472 DAYESVTNSDGKLN

-492 SDSRIIVTTDG
+492 SDSRIIVTTEG
-503 YKFKDGDVIRI
+503 YKFKDGDVVRI

-566 VKNIYI
+566 IKNIYI

-584 LVSLRVNG
+584 VVSLRVNG
-592 DFKLKRGNNFS
+592 DFLLKRGTNFK
-603 IKRITGN
+603 IERITGN
-610 NLDQDLTES
+610 NLPTDLTES
-619 VYTDPKCEDKFT
+619 VYTDAKCEDKFT
-631 KGDDSDEIYIQLG
+631 KGDDSDEIYIDLSG

-671 ATITVS
+671 ASITVS
-677 GGGTSKQTVTIGT
+677 GGGTSKQTVTVGT

-715 SKYDNQTLKVVIEE
+715 SKYDNQTLKVTIEE

-741 ELTLPDGVEFVMDNG
+741 ELTLPDGVEFVNDNG
-756 DAEQKISSIDDITE
+756 DPETEITSIDDITE
-770 DFKAYNFQGTLNQ
+770 DFKAYNFKGNLND
-783 VKDAFTVDADG
+783 VKDAFTVDTDG

-806 GIFESSGSNKDR
+806 GVFESSGSNKDR

-879 DVADITLVE
+879 EIADITLVE

-906 MSFEGGAKAEVVN
+906 MSFEGNAKAEVVN

-938 DDKNGVLFVKVD
+938 DDKNGVLFIKVD

-956 PAEIKISGLSLY
+956 PAEIKLSGLSLY

-995 HSDGDDYANSFETAK
+995 NDNGDDFANSFETRK